1 MIVNPLVGRYSFR
14 YNLCMYC
21 PVCFQDN
28 LKLRSTGVV
37 KISFNGK
44 TRTTSLF
51 TYNLTKDSPAD
62 LDKKMR
68 ERIVDFMNWYSE
80 FQNKAVLEKF
90 EALSSDF
97 QCTNNC
103 KIDYMHTKISVVGLM
118 FKFDQIKKM
127 IEEEAQK
134 LNLET
139 KITKA

>member
-1 MIVNPLVGRYSFR
+1 
-14 YNLCMYC
+14 MYC
-21 PVCFQDN
+21 PVCFQNN

-44 TRTTSLF
+44 SRNTSLF
-51 TYNLTKDSPAD
+51 TYNLAKDSPND

-68 ERIVDFMNWYSE
+68 ERIADFMDWYNE

-103 KIDYMHTKISVVGLM
+103 KIDYVHTKISVVGLM
-118 FKFDQIKKM
+118 FKFDQVKQM

-134 LNLET
+134 RNLET
-139 KITKA
+139 KIKKA

>member
-1 MIVNPLVGRYSFR
+1 
-14 YNLCMYC
+14 MYC

-44 TRTTSLF
+44 SRNTSLF
-51 TYNLTKDSPAD
+51 TYNLAKDTPSD

-68 ERIVDFMNWYSE
+68 ERIADFMDWYNE

-97 QCTNNC
+97 QCTNSC
-103 KIDYMHTKISVVGLM
+103 KIDYLHTKISVIGLI
-118 FKFDQIKKM
+118 FKFELIKKM

-134 LNLET
+134 LGLET
-139 KITKA
+139 RITKA